1 MKNVLLINSSITGD
15 NSVSRQLASE
25 LVEHLAAQSSIALV
39 ERDFAQQEIPHL
51 DGARLGALFTDEAE
65 RSPQQVAAVAFADT
79 LVAELLAADTLIITL
94 PMYNFSI
101 PSMLKAWVDHI
112 ARAGV
117 TFQYTDTGPV
127 GLLEG
132 KKVYLVSALGGK
144 HAAGGTDFMRPYMQ
158 LLMNFIGISDVHF
171 VSAEGLSM
179 GEEAR
184 SAGLSEA
191 RAQITSL

>member
-1 MKNVLLINSSITGD
+1 MNPVTVFVWPNLLIVDSAI
-15 NSVSRQLASE
+15 
-25 LVEHLAAQSSIALV
+25 AAVFHTLNKDLFLICH
-39 ERDFAQQEIPHL
+39 EGKRET
-51 DGARLGALFTDEAE
+51 RLGALFTDEAE

-191 RAQITSL
+191 RAQIASL